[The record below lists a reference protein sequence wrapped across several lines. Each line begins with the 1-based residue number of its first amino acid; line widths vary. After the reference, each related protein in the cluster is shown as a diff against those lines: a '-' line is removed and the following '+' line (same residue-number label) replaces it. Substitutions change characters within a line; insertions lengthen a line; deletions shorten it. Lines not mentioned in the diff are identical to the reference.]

1 MIVRGDGV
9 DVGLSLILWDHSGWL
24 SVAFAAF
31 SFIFIFFLFFFFLCF
46 LIGFF
51 TNQLLSS

>member
-1 MIVRGDGV
+1 MIVRGEGV

-31 SFIFIFFLFFFFLCF
+31 FFLFFLCF

>member
-31 SFIFIFFLFFFFLCF
+31 FFFFFFLCF